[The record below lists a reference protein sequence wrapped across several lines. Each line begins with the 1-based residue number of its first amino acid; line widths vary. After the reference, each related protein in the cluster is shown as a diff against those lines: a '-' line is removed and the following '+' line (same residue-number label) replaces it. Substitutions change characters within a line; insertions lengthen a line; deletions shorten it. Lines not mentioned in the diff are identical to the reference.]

1 MDNIHIIGVFKFL
14 FYEYDVNFSAEM
26 QNMEKWII
34 ENRAPPL
41 NFIKEYPENGIYSAR
56 AQN

>member
-14 FYEYDVNFSAEM
+14 FYKYDVNFSVEM

-34 ENRAPPL
+34 EKIEPHL
-41 NFIKEYPENGIYSAR
+41 
-56 AQN
+56 

>member
-26 QNMEKWII
+26 LNMEKWII
-34 ENRAPPL
+34 E
-41 NFIKEYPENGIYSAR
+41 K
-56 AQN
+56 